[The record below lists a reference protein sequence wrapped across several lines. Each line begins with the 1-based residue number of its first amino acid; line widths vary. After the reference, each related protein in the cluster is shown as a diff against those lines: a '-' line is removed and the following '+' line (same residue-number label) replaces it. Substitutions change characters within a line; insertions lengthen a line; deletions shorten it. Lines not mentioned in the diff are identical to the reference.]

1 MLLFAAC
8 AGVVALLLA
17 WGLSRW
23 KGWFGPLVGCG
34 FVWWLVVIGL
44 VTMVPLAGIDLAVPE
59 DAAQQTCSTDYGGP
73 APDGFWI
80 FDGGQRLLNTVLFV
94 PAGLL
99 WVLLVSR
106 WRAGLVLVPVGL
118 VLLVGYSVGIE
129 FAQLE
134 LSRISRACDV
144 TDMVDNSLGALIGTG
159 IGILALPVFRPWRH
173 RTSR

>member
-1 MLLFAAC
+1 MLLFSAC

-17 WGLSRW
+17 WLVSRW
-23 KGWFGPLVGCG
+23 TGWFGALTGAG
-34 FVWWLVVIGL
+34 FLLSLVVVAV
-44 VTMVPLAGIDLAVPE
+44 VTLVPLSGIDLAVPE

-80 FDGGQRLLNTVLFV
+80 LAGGQRLLNTVLFV

-106 WRAGLVLVPVGL
+106 WRAGWVLVPLGL
-118 VLLVGYSVGIE
+118 LLLAIYSVGIE

-134 LSRISRACDV
+134 LARISRACDV
-144 TDMVDNSLGALIGTG
+144 TDMVDNSLGALIGVG
-159 IGILALPVFRPWRH
+159 IGIVCLPLVRPWRH
-173 RTSR
+173 RTRR